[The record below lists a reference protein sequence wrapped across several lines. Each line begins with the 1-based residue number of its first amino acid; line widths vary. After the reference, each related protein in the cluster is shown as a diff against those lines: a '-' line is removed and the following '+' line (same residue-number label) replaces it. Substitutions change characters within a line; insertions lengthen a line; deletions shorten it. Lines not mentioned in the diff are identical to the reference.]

1 MAGGGVRKDDGV
13 SFNSTNVFAA
23 LGSLKKKKS
32 KSEGVSKKGKKKEAK
47 VEKEQVF
54 WAPAPLN
61 VKSWADVDDEDDD
74 DYYATTAPPPVWGG
88 AGVGKD
94 EKVAPVEKLFIELR
108 IAYDAALPGFGIMF
122 CCFYPPDSNLLMQE
136 SESEDEGLDEIDD
149 DHDEENDHEPETV
162 AEKEP
167 VVQKPAEKEP
177 VVPKDSDRQLSK
189 KELKKKELAELEA
202 MLAEFGL
209 AENNGQEDSRG
220 GTQEKVE
227 NRNGDPEKKDKNVP
241 AGESKTS
248 KKKKKK
254 DKSSKDA
261 KEQVSNVPD
270 TGNSASEAT
279 GSEKVEGLSGTDV
292 KEKIKKVAA
301 AKKKK
306 SNKEM
311 DAAARAAASEA
322 AARNARL
329 AAAKKKEKNHYN
341 QQPRLKT
348 WDVKKFGSKGRNAV
362 GVVHKAVKMGER
374 RGDEDDVAA
383 IVLIGKW
390 IGVEEALGAN
400 QSRQRPSAPAA
411 TTTGLWSFLRPN
423 PPKPYSLHYLQPQM
437 DFVFRHTSNNNP
449 EPSTSAP
456 QVLPVAAVSVLEEAE
471 YLARYLVI
479 KHSWRGRYKRILCIS
494 NQSIVT
500 LDPATLSVTNSYD
513 VSGDFE
519 SAAPIIGKDENTLEF
534 SVNVRTD
541 GRGKFKGMKF
551 SSRCRASILTEL
563 HRIRWGKIGTVGE
576 FSVLHLRRKTAE
588 WAPYKL
594 KVTYVGVELVEP
606 KSGDLRWCLDFR
618 DMDSP
623 AIILL
628 SDAYGRKNAEPGGF
642 VLCALYG
649 RKSKAFQ
656 AASGT
661 SNSTIVANL
670 TKTAKSTVGVSLSVE
685 SSQSLTVNDYLQRRA
700 KDGVGAEETPC
711 GGWSVM
717 RLRTAAHG
725 TLGAPRLGSMLGP
738 KGGLGEHGDAVSRQ
752 LILTKVSLVER
763 RLDNYEAVIVR
774 PLTAVGSLVRFAEE
788 PQIFAIEFNDGCP
801 VHVYSSTSR
810 DSLLAAVRD
819 MIQTEGQCSVPVLPR
834 LTLPG
839 HPIDPPC
846 GRAYLQLL
854 QVSGVPQRS
863 RADMETATLHLKHL
877 AAAAKDAVAE
887 GGSIPGSRA
896 KLWRRIREFNA
907 CISYAGV
914 PPNIEVPEVT
924 LMALIT
930 MLPAAPN
937 LPPDS
942 PPLPPPSPKA
952 AATVTG
958 FIACLRRLLASRT
971 ATSHVMSFPAAVGRI
986 MGLLRNGSEGVAAE
1000 AAELIAVLI
1009 GGGPG
1014 ENNLLTDSKGDYHA
1028 TIMHTKSVLFAH
1040 QGNLVILVNRLKS
1053 MSVSP
1058 LLSMSIVE
1066 VLEAMICDPHGET
1079 TQYSVFVE
1087 LLRQVAGLRR
1097 RLFALFGHPA
1107 ESVRETVAVI
1117 MRTIAEEDAIAA
1129 ESMRDAALRDGALLR
1144 HLASALFLP
1153 SGERREVSRQ
1163 LVGLWADSYQPALE
1177 LLSRVLPP
1185 GLVAYLHTRSEGDVT
1200 EDYSNQE
1207 GSFMSSRRRR
1217 LLQQRKNHTVKG
1229 VTSPRNTLTS
1239 ANNYDGGDQTI
1250 QPSAIYTGEN
1260 FPSTGAQQADH
1271 SIGVVSPDAA
1281 SPAENPPIESVDLDD
1296 NATGAENSDLT
1307 VPAPA
1312 QVVIENTP
1320 VGSGRLLLNWPEF
1333 WRAFSLDHNRADLI
1347 WNERTRQELRGALQA
1362 EVHKLDVEKERTED
1376 IVPGV
1381 ASSETSGQ
1389 DSLPQISWNY
1399 TEFSVRY
1406 PSLSKEV
1413 CVGQYYLRLL
1423 LESGTNARAEKFPLR
1438 DPVAFF
1444 RALYHRFL
1452 CDADTGLTV
1461 DGAVPDEM
1469 GASDDWCDMGR
1480 LDGFG
1485 GGGGF
1490 SVRELCARAMAIVYE
1505 QHHNTIGPFEGTS
1518 HITVLLDRTDDRA
1531 LRHRLLLLLKVLMKV
1546 LSNVEAC
1553 VLVGG
1558 CVLAVDLLTT
1568 VHEVSERTVIPLQS
1582 NLIAA
1587 SAFMEP
1593 LKEWLYIDMDGAQAG
1608 PVEKD
1613 AIRRFWSKKTIDW
1626 TTKCWS
1632 SGMPDWK
1639 RLRDIRELRWAL
1651 AGRVPVLTPPQVGE
1665 AALSILHSMV
1675 SAHSDIDDA
1684 GEIVTPTPRVK
1695 RILSSLRCLPH
1706 IAQAMLSGEPAIVEV
1721 SAALIKA
1728 VVTRNPKAM
1737 IRLYS
1742 TGVFYFALAYP
1753 GSNLHTIAQLFST
1766 THVHQAFHG
1775 GEEAAVSSSLPL
1787 AKRSVLGGL
1796 LPESLLYV
1804 LERSGPTAFA
1814 AAMVSDSDTPEII
1827 WTHKM
1832 RADNLIHQVLQ
1843 HLGDFPQKLSQH
1855 CHCLY
1860 DYAPMPPVTYPELR
1874 DEMWCHR
1881 YYLRNL
1887 CDEIQFPNWPIV
1899 EHVEF
1904 LQSLLVMWR
1913 EELTRKPMDLS
1924 EEEACKILQIS
1935 LSEVTRDDADSNYS
1949 NGDTGDTS
1957 SLSKRIE
1964 NIDEEKLKR
1973 QYRKLAMKYHPDK
1986 NPQGREKF
1994 VAVQKAYERLQATMQ
2009 GLQGPQ
2015 PWRLL
2020 LLLKGQCILYR
2031 RYGDVLEPFKYAGY
2045 PMLLNAVTVD
2055 NDDTNFLS
2063 SERAPLLVA
2072 ASELTWLTC
2081 VSSSL
2086 NGEELVRD
2094 GGIQL
2099 LATLLSRCMCVV
2111 QPTTHGNEPSTIIV
2125 TNVMRTFS
2133 SLSQF
2138 ESARDEVLELSGL
2151 VEDIVHCTELELAPA
2166 AVDAALQ
2173 TIAHLCVSSELQNA
2187 LLKAG
2192 VLWYLLPLLLEYDST
2207 VEEPDSTEAHGIGV
2221 GVSVQTAKNLHAVR
2235 AAHALSRISG
2245 MAADSPTPYNQDAA
2259 DALKAL
2265 LTPKLA
2271 SMLKDEQPRDLL
2283 IKLNSNLELPEIIW
2297 NSSTRAELLKFVD
2310 QKRAALAPDGSHS
2323 LNDSQVF
2330 LYEALSKEILIG
2342 NVYLRVY
2349 NDQPDFEI
2357 SEPESFCVAL
2367 VEFISSIV
2375 RNQSVTQPDTQ
2386 ISGSNHETLELTK
2399 DGKLYSEEKTA
2410 DDPAALSDGNLTD
2423 KEDLSLVSNLQ
2434 LGLTSLQN
2442 LLTSDPNLASVFSSK
2457 DNLLPLFECF
2467 SVPVS
2472 SGSNIPQLCLSVLS
2486 RLTTHAPCLEA
2497 MVADGSSVLLLL
2509 QMLHSAPS
2517 CREGVLHVLYA
2528 LASTPELA
2536 WAAAKHGGVVYILE
2550 LLLPLR
2556 EEVPLPQR
2564 AAAASLLGKLVS
2576 QPMHGPRVAITLAR
2590 FLPDGL
2596 VSIIRDGPG
2605 EAVVSALE
2613 QTTETPELVWTPA
2626 MATSLSAQVATMASD
2641 VYQEQMKGRV
2651 FDWDVPEQA
2660 SSQQEMRDE
2669 PQVGGIYVRLF
2680 LKDPKFP
2687 LRNPKRFL
2695 EGLLDQYLSSIAA
2708 THHNT
2713 QGSDPELP
2721 LLLSAALVS
2730 LLRVH
2735 PALADHVGYL
2745 GYVPKL
2751 LSAVAFEARRETM
2764 SSEELPIQDAPLE
2777 GEDNP
2782 SLASQTPQEKV
2793 RLSCLR
2799 VLHQLAAS
2807 TTCAEAMAATSV
2819 GTTQVVPLLMKAIGW
2834 QGGSILALETLKR
2847 VVVAGNRA
2855 RDALVAQGLRVGLIE
2870 VLLGLL
2876 DWRAGGRNG
2885 LCSQMKWNES
2895 EASIGRVLAIEV
2907 LHALATE
2914 GAHCT
2919 KVRDILDSSEVWAAY
2934 KDQKHDLFLPS
2945 NAQIAGAG
2953 IAGLIENSSSSR
2965 LTYSL
2970 TAPPPHPNSA
2980 KPPAAITTDV
2990 NGS

>member
-1 MAGGGVRKDDGV
+1 
-13 SFNSTNVFAA
+13 
-23 LGSLKKKKS
+23 
-32 KSEGVSKKGKKKEAK
+32 
-47 VEKEQVF
+47 
-54 WAPAPLN
+54 
-61 VKSWADVDDEDDD
+61 
-74 DYYATTAPPPVWGG
+74 
-88 AGVGKD
+88 
-94 EKVAPVEKLFIELR
+94 
-108 IAYDAALPGFGIMF
+108 
-122 CCFYPPDSNLLMQE
+122 
-136 SESEDEGLDEIDD
+136 
-149 DHDEENDHEPETV
+149 
-162 AEKEP
+162 
-167 VVQKPAEKEP
+167 
-177 VVPKDSDRQLSK
+177 
-189 KELKKKELAELEA
+189 
-202 MLAEFGL
+202 
-209 AENNGQEDSRG
+209 
-220 GTQEKVE
+220 
-227 NRNGDPEKKDKNVP
+227 
-241 AGESKTS
+241 
-248 KKKKKK
+248 
-254 DKSSKDA
+254 
-261 KEQVSNVPD
+261 
-270 TGNSASEAT
+270 
-279 GSEKVEGLSGTDV
+279 
-292 KEKIKKVAA
+292 
-301 AKKKK
+301 
-306 SNKEM
+306 
-311 DAAARAAASEA
+311 
-322 AARNARL
+322 
-329 AAAKKKEKNHYN
+329 
-341 QQPRLKT
+341 
-348 WDVKKFGSKGRNAV
+348 
-362 GVVHKAVKMGER
+362 
-374 RGDEDDVAA
+374 
-383 IVLIGKW
+383 
-390 IGVEEALGAN
+390 
-400 QSRQRPSAPAA
+400 
-411 TTTGLWSFLRPN
+411 
-423 PPKPYSLHYLQPQM
+423 M
-437 DFVFRHTSNNNP
+437 DFVFRQHTASSNP
-449 EPSTSAP
+449 EPSTSSS
-456 QVLPVAAVSVLEEAE
+456 QVVNHTVLEEAE

-494 NQSIVT
+494 SQSIVT

-513 VSGDFE
+513 VGSDFE
-519 SAAPIIGKDENTLEF
+519 SAAPVLGKDESTLEF
-534 SVNVRTD
+534 SVSVRTD

-588 WAPYKL
+588 WVPYKL

-642 VLCALYG
+642 VLCPLYG

-661 SNSTIVANL
+661 SNSTIIANL

-685 SSQSLTVNDYLQRRA
+685 SSQSLTVNEYLERRA

-725 TLGAPRLGSMLGP
+725 TLAAPRLGSMLGP

-774 PLTAVGSLVRFAEE
+774 PLTAVSSLVRFAEE

-877 AAAAKDAVAE
+877 AASAKDAVAE

-907 CISYAGV
+907 CIPYAGV

-930 MLPAAPN
+930 MLPATPN

-986 MGLLRNGSEGVAAE
+986 MGLLRSGSEGIAAE

-1163 LVGLWADSYQPALE
+1163 LVGLWADSYQPALD

-1200 EDYSNQE
+1200 EDYSIQE

-1239 ANNYDGGDQTI
+1239 ASNYDGGDQSI
-1250 QPSAIYTGEN
+1250 QPSAVYTGEN
-1260 FPSTGAQQADH
+1260 SPSTGVQQVDH
-1271 SIGVVSPDAA
+1271 PIGVVSPDAP
-1281 SPAENPPIESVDLDD
+1281 SPAENLSIESAVSNTVDLDA

-1381 ASSETSGQ
+1381 SSSETSGQ
-1389 DSLPQISWNY
+1389 DNLPQISWNY

-1438 DPVAFF
+1438 DPVAFY

-1461 DGAVPDEM
+1461 AGAVPDEM

-1505 QHHNTIGPFEGTS
+1505 QHHNTIGPFEGTA

-1695 RILSSLRCLPH
+1695 RILSSPRCLPH

-1753 GSNLHTIAQLFST
+1753 GSNLSTIAQLFST

-1832 RADNLIHQVLQ
+1832 RAENLIHQVLQ

-1935 LSEVTRDDADSNYS
+1935 LSDVTRDDADSNYS
-1949 NGDTGDTS
+1949 NGSTGDTS

-1994 VAVQKAYERLQATMQ
+1994 LAVQKAYERVQATMQ

-2094 GGIQL
+2094 GGMQL

-2192 VLWYLLPLLLEYDST
+2192 VLWYLLPLLFEYDST
-2207 VEEPDSTEAHGIGV
+2207 VEEPDSTEAHGV

-2245 MAADSPTPYNQDAA
+2245 MAAESPTPYNQDAA

-2271 SMLKDEQPRDLL
+2271 SMLKDEQPKDLL

-2310 QKRAALAPDGSHS
+2310 QKRAALAPDDSHS
-2323 LNDSQVF
+2323 LNDSQNF

-2349 NDQPDFEI
+2349 NDQPDFDI

-2367 VEFISSIV
+2367 IEFISSIV
-2375 RNQSVTQPDTQ
+2375 RNQFVTQPDAQ
-2386 ISGSNHETLELTK
+2386 MSGSNHETLELTSNK

-2410 DDPAALSDGNLTD
+2410 DDPVASSDGNLTD
-2423 KEDLSLVSNLQ
+2423 KEDLNLVSHLQ

-2764 SSEELPIQDAPLE
+2764 SSEELAMPDAPLE

-2782 SLASQTPQEKV
+2782 SQASQTPQEKV

-2876 DWRAGGRNG
+2876 DWRAGGRSG

-2895 EASIGRVLAIEV
+2895 EASIGRVLAVEV
-2907 LHALATE
+2907 LHAFATE

-2945 NAQIAGAG
+2945 NAQIASAG

-2980 KPPAAITTDV
+2980 RPPAAITSDV